1 MSATAAALPDRT
13 DELFGHPKGLYV
25 CFFTEMWERF
35 SFYGMKALL
44 LLYLTKYH
52 LFSDADGY
60 NLIGA
65 YGGLVYA
72 MPVIGGLLAD
82 RWLGMRKAV
91 VFGGIL
97 LVLGHL
103 GMAIEGHPAT
113 RVDGVVTRDGGALQA
128 FYFSLALIIMGVGFL
143 KPNISTI
150 VGKLYPQNDPRRDSG
165 FSIFY
170 AGINIGATVSGLLCG
185 WLGETYGWGWG
196 FGAAGIGMLAGLA
209 NFIHGQKHLMG
220 HAEPREPEKLRQR
233 VIGPL
238 SREHLIYLG
247 ALAGLLVIW
256 MLIQSHSL
264 FLKIIPGVFEP
275 SPVLLGMHLVTV
287 CLLGG
292 IGWFMFTRC
301 TKVEREQMFIVLAF
315 IVFCLVFFT
324 LYEQTYGSW
333 VLFSDRVMNHRALG
347 VEWTAS
353 QLTSLG
359 AFFILVLAPVCAWL
373 WPRLEKAGCNPG
385 KPAKSAY
392 GLIFAGLS
400 FLVLVWSA
408 RHPQANGLTGIWWFV
423 FAYFV
428 LEVGEMLLSPIGLS
442 AVTELSVPRVV
453 GLMMGGWFLGT
464 SYSEVLAAA
473 LGKLS
478 SIEIPEGAVLDVADA
493 LAKYDRLFV
502 FSAKIGIACGLVVL
516 ALTPL
521 IRRWMHGVK

>member
-1 MSATAAALPDRT
+1 MSTTAASVNS
-13 DELFGHPKGLYV
+13 DEWFGQPKGLYV

-44 LLYLTKYH
+44 LLYLVKYH
-52 LFSDADGY
+52 LFSDANGY

-72 MPVIGGLLAD
+72 MPVIGGLIAD

-103 GMAIEGHPAT
+103 GMAIEGHPASS
-113 RVDGVVTRDGGALQA
+113 VNGVVTRDAGTLQV

-150 VGKLYPQNDPRRDSG
+150 VGKLYPANDPRRDSG
-165 FSIFY
+165 FSLFY
-170 AGINIGATVSGLLCG
+170 AGINLGAAISGVLCG

-196 FGAAGIGMLAGLA
+196 FGAAGIGMIAGLV
-209 NFIHGQKHLMG
+209 NFLLGQKYLHG
-220 HAEPREPEKLRQR
+220 HAEPREPEKLRER
-233 VIGPL
+233 VFGPF

-256 MLIQSHSL
+256 ALIQSHSL

-301 TKVEREQMFIVLAF
+301 TKIERQQMFVVLAF
-315 IVFCLVFFT
+315 IVFCLLFFT

-333 VLFSDRVMNHRALG
+333 VLFSDRVMNHGALG
-347 VEWTAS
+347 VEWSAA

-359 AFFILVLAPVCAWL
+359 AVFILVLAPIFAWL
-373 WPRLEKAGCNPG
+373 WPRLDKAGLNPS

-392 GLIFAGLS
+392 GLIFAGLA

-408 RHPQANGLTGIWWFV
+408 RHPEANGLTGIWWFV
-423 FAYFV
+423 LAYFV

-442 AVTELSVPRVV
+442 AVTQLSVPRVV

-464 SYSEVLAAA
+464 SYSEVLAAE

-478 SIEIPEGAVLDVADA
+478 AIEIPEGAVLNIADA
-493 LAKYDRLFV
+493 LAKYDELFV
-502 FSAKIGIACGLVVL
+502 FSAKIGIGSGIVVL
-516 ALTPL
+516 LATPF
-521 IRRWMHGVK
+521 IKRWMHGVK

>member
-1 MSATAAALPDRT
+1 MAAAAEVLPAN
-13 DELFGHPKGLYV
+13 DEFLGHPKGLYV

-52 LFSDADGY
+52 LFTDEHGY

-103 GMAIEGHPAT
+103 GMAIEGHPASSAS
-113 RVDGVVTRDGGALQA
+113 GVVTRDAGALQV

-150 VGKLYPQNDPRRDSG
+150 VGKLYPDNDPRRDAG
-165 FSIFY
+165 FSLFY
-170 AGINIGATVSGLLCG
+170 AGINIGATVSGVLCG
-185 WLGETYGWGWG
+185 WLGETYGWGYG

-209 NFIHGQKHLMG
+209 NFLYGQKHLRG
-220 HAEPREPEKLRQR
+220 HADPPRPEKLRER
-233 VIGPL
+233 RFGL
-238 SREHLIYLG
+238 LTREHLIYLC
-247 ALAGLLVIW
+247 ALAGVFVVW
-256 MLIQSHSL
+256 GLIQMHSL
-264 FLKIIPGVFEP
+264 VLTILPGVFEP
-275 SPVLLGMHLVTV
+275 SPVILAMHLVSA

-292 IGWFMFTRC
+292 ILWFMYTRC
-301 TKVEREQMFIVLAF
+301 SRIEREQMFVVLAF
-315 IVFCLVFFT
+315 IGFCLVFFT

-353 QLTSLG
+353 ELTSLG
-359 AFFILVLAPVCAWL
+359 ALFILVLAPICAWL
-373 WPRLEKAGCNPG
+373 WPRLERIGWNPS

-392 GLIFAGLS
+392 GLILAGVS

-408 RHPQANGLTGIWWFV
+408 RHPEANGLTGIWWFV
-423 FAYFV
+423 LAYFV
-428 LEVGEMLLSPIGLS
+428 LEAGEMLLSPIGLS
-442 AVTELSVPRVV
+442 AVTELSAPRVV
-453 GLMMGGWFLGT
+453 SLMMGGWFLGT
-464 SYSEVLAAA
+464 SYSEVLAAELGRLSA
-473 LGKLS
+473 L
-478 SIEIPEGAVLDVADA
+478 EIPEGEALNVVEA
-493 LAKYDRLFV
+493 LAKYEALFLY
-502 FSAKIGIACGLVVL
+502 SAKIGIACGVVVL
-516 ALTPL
+516 LATPL
-521 IRRWMHGVK
+521 IKRWMHGVR

>member
-1 MSATAAALPDRT
+1 MATIAVATTRS
-13 DELFGHPKGLYV
+13 DEWFGHPKGLYV

-35 SFYGMKALL
+35 SFYVMKALL
-44 LLYLTKYH
+44 LLYLVKYH
-52 LFSDADGY
+52 LFSDANGY

-103 GMAIEGHPAT
+103 GMAIEGHPASS
-113 RVDGVVTRDGGALQA
+113 VNGVVTRDAGALQV

-150 VGKLYPQNDPRRDSG
+150 VGKLYPENDPRRDSG
-165 FSIFY
+165 FSLFY
-170 AGINIGATVSGLLCG
+170 AGINLGATISGVLCG
-185 WLGETYGWGWG
+185 WLGETFGWGWG
-196 FGAAGIGMLAGLA
+196 FGAAGIGMIAGLA
-209 NFIHGQKHLMG
+209 NFLYGQKYLMG
-220 HAEPREPEKLRQR
+220 HAEPREPAKLRER
-233 VIGPL
+233 VFGPF

-247 ALAGLLVIW
+247 ALAGLVVVW
-256 MLIQSHSL
+256 GLIQSHSL

-275 SPVLLGMHLVTV
+275 SPVLLAMHLVTL

-292 IGWFMFTRC
+292 ILWFMFTRC
-301 TKVEREQMFIVLAF
+301 TKIERQQMFVVFAF
-315 IVFCLVFFT
+315 IIFCLLFFT

-333 VLFSDRVMNHRALG
+333 VLFSDRVMNHGALG

-353 QLTSLG
+353 ELTSLG
-359 AFFILVLAPVCAWL
+359 AVFILVLAPIFAWA
-373 WPRLEKAGCNPG
+373 WPRLDKAGLNPS

-392 GLIFAGLS
+392 GLIFAGLA

-408 RHPQANGLTGIWWFV
+408 RHPQTNGLTSIWWFV

-453 GLMMGGWFLGT
+453 SLMMGGWFLGT
-464 SYSEVLAAA
+464 SYSEVLAAQ

-478 SIEIPEGAVLDVADA
+478 AMEIPEGAVLNIADA
-493 LAKYDRLFV
+493 LAKYDQLFV
-502 FSAKIGIACGLVVL
+502 FSAKIGIASGIVVL
-516 ALTPL
+516 LATPF
-521 IRRWMHGVK
+521 IKRWMHGVK